1 MEEYTDAD
9 DAELISFLISLEREV
24 GELKSNSL
32 TEYMMPHHLV
42 RILKL
47 IPWRFDQPQS

>member
-1 MEEYTDAD
+1 MEEHT
-9 DAELISFLISLEREV
+9 DAELISFLISLEQEV

-32 TEYMMPHHLV
+32 PEYMLPQHMV